1 MSMAKAMG
9 QTAKTMGVMNKQLK
23 LEDVQKTMQQF
34 DNESTKM
41 EMADELSM
49 SSAYHLTIYSSIH
62 PLIYPCTHLSIH
74 SSLIYPSILFISLV
88 TDTLDSILSGD
99 EDEEDEVIG
108 QVLDEIGLE
117 YTSKVYLINILP
129 GYTDNIL
136 V

>member
-34 DNESTKM
+34 DKESTKM

-49 SSAYHLTIYSSIH
+49 SSAYHLTIHSLIH
-62 PLIYPCTHLSIH
+62 PLILSSTHLSIH
-74 SSLIYPSILFISLV
+74 SSIHPFIYSSCYLSIHSFIYLSLV

-117 YTSKVYLINILP
+117 YTSKVY
-129 GYTDNIL
+129 
-136 V
+136 